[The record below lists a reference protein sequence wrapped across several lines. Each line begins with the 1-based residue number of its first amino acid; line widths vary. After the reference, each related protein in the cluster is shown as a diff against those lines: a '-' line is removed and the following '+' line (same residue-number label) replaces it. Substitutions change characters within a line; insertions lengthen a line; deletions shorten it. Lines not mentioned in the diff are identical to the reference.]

1 MPIDSERKG
10 RRSIG
15 LDAEVFAPAVG
26 CAASRGDDVG
36 SGRVWRVWGVAAV
49 ARGPIGPVV
58 NIQDPRARASVPPN
72 RRSTGQ
78 SSAARSAFLPP
89 QSRRPGR
96 RRGVACR
103 FPRRSIWQDA
113 DPGFVPD
120 IGAVLRVP
128 PRRSPCEVS
137 HAPGGRERPLVC
149 AWGDGGARH
158 PGPHAHA
165 GRGFSLNLP
174 LHLRPIALVARA
186 CQLLPLGGPRAAVPL
201 GFIATGLLHPPTDG
215 TERRTEQPSWI
226 LQIYCRSDAAPAS
239 GAGAPSGISFRT

>member
-15 LDAEVFAPAVG
+15 LHAEVFAPAVG
-26 CAASRGDDVG
+26 CAASRGDDVC
-36 SGRVWRVWGVAAV
+36 SGRVWRVWGVAAF

-78 SSAARSAFLPP
+78 SSAARSAFLPA

-128 PRRSPCEVS
+128 PRRSLCEVS
-137 HAPGGRERPLVC
+137 HAPDGRERLLVC
-149 AWGDGGARH
+149 AWGDGGTRH
-158 PGPHAHA
+158 PGPHAQA
-165 GRGFSLNLP
+165 GRGFSLDLP

-186 CQLLPLGGPRAAVPL
+186 RQLLPPGGPRAAVPL
-201 GFIATGLLHPPTDG
+201 SFIAIDLLHPPTDG

-226 LQIYCRSDAAPAS
+226 LTSRHRLVTAATSSAIPVA
-239 GAGAPSGISFRT
+239 